1 MYAVL
6 GRRHGRV
13 LHGDQQEGS
22 ATFSVN
28 AVLPVIESFAFAAE
42 IRKQTSGLA
51 SPQLIFSHWE
61 VGIAFLL
68 FWLMAPTKCFGNVV
82 KRTWMNGGSQLYKL
96 KIVKLFYKSITKI
109 KTFKSILKFPNLRC
123 HA

>member
-1 MYAVL
+1 MFYATMVVNVSLYYVMHMISGKMYAVL

-22 ATFSVN
+22 ATFSVT

-61 VGIAFLL
+61 VRAF
-68 FWLMAPTKCFGNVV
+68 F
-82 KRTWMNGGSQLYKL
+82 SQS
-96 KIVKLFYKSITKI
+96 KISTE
-109 KTFKSILKFPNLRC
+109 ILRLT
-123 HA
+123 

>member
-1 MYAVL
+1 VIAGKMYAVL

-13 LHGDQQEGS
+13 LHGDQQEGC
-22 ATFSVN
+22 ATFSVT

-61 VGIAFLL
+61 VGIMNSAKKCLL
-68 FWLMAPTKCFGNVV
+68 M
-82 KRTWMNGGSQLYKL
+82 RS
-96 KIVKLFYKSITKI
+96 
-109 KTFKSILKFPNLRC
+109 
-123 HA
+123 